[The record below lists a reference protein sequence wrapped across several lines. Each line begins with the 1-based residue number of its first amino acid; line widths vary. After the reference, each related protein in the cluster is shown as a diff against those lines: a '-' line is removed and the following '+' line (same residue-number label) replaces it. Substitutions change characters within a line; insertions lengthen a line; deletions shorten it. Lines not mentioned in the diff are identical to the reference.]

1 MLSWSAS
8 FYPQPITNFRRKS
21 TAGVSIDFTI
31 INFLGFLCYTIYTA
45 TFLYSPT
52 IRAQYAARYPT
63 SEEPTVRFNDL
74 AFAVH
79 AVLLC
84 ALMYTQFWPSIWA
97 FHVPRFQRISK
108 TMAGFF
114 WGCVLAPLV
123 VVWIVLARSP
133 DKGYDASS
141 WAWIDV
147 VSETT
152 IPGAVCPVCPGLE
165 TKCSL
170 DLCVLVRQG
179 PCYRFQVCT
188 SGVVELQATVDG
200 GLEYSH
206 DPSGSE
212 RWHSIPHPAGARFES
227 PE

>member
-31 INFLGFLCYTIYTA
+31 INFLGFLCYTIYTT
-45 TFLYSPT
+45 TFLYSST

-63 SEEPTVRFNDL
+63 AEEPTVRFNDL

-79 AVLLC
+79 AVILC
-84 ALMYTQFWPSIWA
+84 AVMYTQFWPSIWG

-114 WGCVLAPLV
+114 WGCFLAPLV
-123 VVWIVLARSP
+123 VVGIVLARSP
-133 DKGYDASS
+133 DKGYDALS

-147 VSETT
+147 VSETVVSR
-152 IPGAVCPVCPGLE
+152 AVCPGR
-165 TKCSL
+165 SL
-170 DLCVLVRQG
+170 I
-179 PCYRFQVCT
+179 
-188 SGVVELQATVDG
+188 TV
-200 GLEYSH
+200 
-206 DPSGSE
+206 
-212 RWHSIPHPAGARFES
+212 
-227 PE
+227 